1 MKRFVSEKIGG
12 GKLLQVEVETQEGF
26 AQSVRI
32 TGDFFLHPEDAV
44 GDLEHALVGACWGDT
59 DDFLVTK
66 LEEIVL
72 SKNAEL
78 VGFTCTDLVRLF
90 KKAVGEGRE

>member
-1 MKRFVSEKIGG
+1 MKNFVSEKIGG
-12 GKLLQVEVETQEGF
+12 GKLLQLEVEIHDGI

-44 GDLEHALVGACWGDT
+44 GDLERALVGACWGDT

-66 LEEIVL
+66 LDEVVL

-78 VGFTCTDLVRLF
+78 VGFTSADLVRLF
-90 KKAVGEGRE
+90 KKAVEERKE

>member
-1 MKRFVSEKIGG
+1 MKNFVSEKIGG
-12 GKLLQVEVETQEGF
+12 GKLLQVEVETHDGI

-44 GDLEHALVGACWGDT
+44 CDLENALVGACWGDT
-59 DDFLVTK
+59 DDFLTTK

-72 SKNAEL
+72 SKNAQL
-78 VGFTCTDLVRLF
+78 VGFACTDLVRLF
-90 KKAVGEGRE
+90 KKAVVGETK